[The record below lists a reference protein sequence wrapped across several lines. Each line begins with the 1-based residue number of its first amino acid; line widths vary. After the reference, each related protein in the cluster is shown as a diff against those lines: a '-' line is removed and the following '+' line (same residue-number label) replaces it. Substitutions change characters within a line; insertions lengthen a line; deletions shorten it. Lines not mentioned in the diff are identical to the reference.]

1 LSTSSELPPS
11 QLSNDRSLIRG
22 LNFLV
27 GGMTGGELQNAWE
40 PFCKT
45 RGVEFG
51 RLGGGHIPH
60 RVCREKRRALLPKPR
75 SAISADAGL
84 AIDLSIRLLNNLV
97 S

>member
-1 LSTSSELPPS
+1 
-11 QLSNDRSLIRG
+11 

-27 GGMTGGELQNAWE
+27 GGMTGGELQNAWVE

-60 RVCREKRRALLPKPR
+60 RVCRDKRRALLPKPR

-84 AIDLSIRLLNNLV
+84 AIDFDIRLLNNLV